1 MKEEKLWLGYEQRE
15 NKFKTTYLVNAYT
28 YVCGGRYTCNVVD
41 ECECRCV
48 IVTT

>member
-28 YVCGGRYTCNVVD
+28 YVCGGGTLVMLWMNVSAGV
-41 ECECRCV
+41 
-48 IVTT
+48 